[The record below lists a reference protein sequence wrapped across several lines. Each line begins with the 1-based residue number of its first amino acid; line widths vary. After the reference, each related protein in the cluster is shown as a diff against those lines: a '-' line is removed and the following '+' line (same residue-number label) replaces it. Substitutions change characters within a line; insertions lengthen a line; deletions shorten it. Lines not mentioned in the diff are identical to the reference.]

1 MSVLY
6 VTDLDGTLLD
16 STGRV
21 GPETVEIVNSLVAE
35 GLWFTVATARA
46 PRSALPLLD
55 RLDLRLPLVFMNGAL
70 VIDPVTGQTVSRNIL
85 ASGPARRVTD
95 SYLTHGLRPFV
106 HTLGPAGEQ
115 RVYYQGTGNACEEEY
130 LSSRLAAGD
139 DRFRLVRDFDAAL
152 DEAVLS
158 LNVMDHLHRLD
169 PLARALGADPDVFVH
184 FGPSIHRPSFAWLEV
199 CHPRANKGEAVR
211 FVKEH
216 VGADRLVCFGDNT
229 NDIEMFVV
237 ADESYAVANAHPR
250 TRGAATG
257 VIGANDA
264 HGVAVHLQATVRRS
278 ERVDDPGVVP
288 RVALPSDGLVYAE
301 DLVDVCRSRPVE

>member
-16 STGRV
+16 RTDRV
-21 GPETVEIVNSLVAE
+21 APETVEIVNSLVAE

-46 PRSALPLLD
+46 PRSALPLLAG
-55 RLDLRLPLVFMNGAL
+55 LDLRLPLVFMNGAL
-70 VIDPVTGQTVSRNIL
+70 IIDPASGQTVSRNVL
-85 ASGPARRVTD
+85 AAGSARRVLD
-95 SYLTHGLRPFV
+95 RYLAHGLRPFV

-115 RVYYQGTGNACEEEY
+115 RVHYQGIGNACEEEY

-169 PLARALGADPDVFVH
+169 PLAQALGADPDVFTH
-184 FGPSIHRPSFAWLEV
+184 FGPSIRRPSFAWLEV
-199 CHPRANKGEAVR
+199 CHPRSNKGEAVR

-229 NDIEMFVV
+229 NDVEMFVA

-250 TRGAATG
+250 TRSAASG

-264 HGVAVHLQATVRRS
+264 HGVAVYLQTAVRQARAAPGAVTRS
-278 ERVDDPGVVP
+278 GRAACSASTGDRTGQ
-288 RVALPSDGLVYAE
+288 
-301 DLVDVCRSRPVE
+301 

>member
-16 STGRV
+16 RTDRV
-21 GPETVEIVNSLVAE
+21 APETVEIVNGLVAE

-46 PRSALPLLD
+46 PRSALPLLAG
-55 RLDLRLPLVFMNGAL
+55 LDLRLPLVFMNGAL
-70 VIDPVTGQTVSRNIL
+70 IIDPVTGRTISRHVL
-85 ASGPARRVTD
+85 PAGSARRVLD
-95 SYLTHGLRPFV
+95 RYLACGLRPFM

-115 RVYYQGTGNACEEEY
+115 HVYYQGTANACEEEY

-152 DEAVLS
+152 GEAVLS
-158 LNVMDHLHRLD
+158 LNAMDHLHRLD
-169 PLARALGADPDVFVH
+169 PLARALGADPDIFVH
-184 FGPSIHRPSFAWLEV
+184 FGPSISRPGFAWLEV

-229 NDIEMFVV
+229 NDVEMFVV
-237 ADESYAVANAHPR
+237 ADESYAVANAQPR
-250 TRGAATG
+250 VRSAASG

-264 HGVAVHLQATVRRS
+264 HGVALHLQAAVRQARAAPDS
-278 ERVDDPGVVP
+278 ASASGPM
-288 RVALPSDGLVYAE
+288 
-301 DLVDVCRSRPVE
+301 